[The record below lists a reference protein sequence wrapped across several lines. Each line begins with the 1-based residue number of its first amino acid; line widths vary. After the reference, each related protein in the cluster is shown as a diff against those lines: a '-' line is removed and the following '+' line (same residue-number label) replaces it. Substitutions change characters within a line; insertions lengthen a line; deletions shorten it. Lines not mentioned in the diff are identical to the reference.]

1 MELLPIS
8 ALQHL
13 LYCERQC
20 ALIHVEQVWAE
31 NRFTAEGNVMHEK
44 AHDGPDELKA
54 GVRIVR
60 GLAVKSEVLGLSGQ
74 CDVVEF
80 HRSAGVP
87 PSQGGPLSPLSG
99 ELILPVEY
107 KRGKPKAH
115 RADEV
120 QLCAQGLCLEEM
132 FGSCVRQDVESP
144 AGSQD
149 VESRCACPG
158 VEPPDHLLAQ
168 AATIREGR
176 LFYGQ
181 TRRRMDVI
189 FDEELRALTVE
200 AARRLHELIDSRETP
215 PAVYEE
221 RKCDACSL
229 IELCMPQAM
238 RFQKGAGAWF
248 QRQMADL
255 AGPRSG
261 WREPAE
267 HLTEDS
273 HLPLQKTP

>member
-1 MELLPIS
+1 MDLLPIS

-20 ALIHVEQVWAE
+20 ALIHLEQVWAE
-31 NRFTAEGNVMHEK
+31 NQFTVEGNVMHEK

-60 GLAVKSEVLGLSGQ
+60 GLDVKSEVLGLSGQ

-80 HRSAGVP
+80 HRSAGVSP
-87 PSQGGPLSPLSG
+87 ASGSVPLPH
-99 ELILPVEY
+99 ETILPVEY

-120 QLCAQGLCLEEM
+120 QLCAQALCLEEM
-132 FGSCVRQDVESP
+132 MGTAVP
-144 AGSQD
+144 
-149 VESRCACPG
+149 
-158 VEPPDHLLAQ
+158 
-168 AATIREGR
+168 EGR

-181 TRRRMDVI
+181 TRRRADVI
-189 FDEELRALTVE
+189 FDAALRALTKE
-200 AARRLHELIDSRETP
+200 TAQRLHELIASRETP
-215 PAVYEE
+215 SAVYEE

-248 QRQMADL
+248 ERQMAEL
-255 AGPRSG
+255 GES
-261 WREPAE
+261 
-267 HLTEDS
+267 
-273 HLPLQKTP
+273 LPEQTAR

>member
-44 AHDGPDELKA
+44 AHGGISNFKSGISDSR
-54 GVRIVR
+54 VRVVR
-60 GLAVKSEVLGLSGQ
+60 GLEVKSEVLGLSGQ

-80 HRSAGVP
+80 RAAGAASEISNFK
-87 PSQGGPLSPLSG
+87 SQMHDSVM
-99 ELILPVEY
+99 PVEY

-120 QLCAQGLCLEEM
+120 QLCAQALCLEEM
-132 FGSCVRQDVESP
+132 M
-144 AGSQD
+144 
-149 VESRCACPG
+149 G
-158 VEPPDHLLAQ
+158 VVIP
-168 AATIREGR
+168 EGR

-181 TRRRMDVI
+181 TRRRTDVV
-189 FDEELRALTVE
+189 FDAELRALTKE
-200 AARRLHELIDSRETP
+200 TAQRLQELIASRGTP

-229 IELCMPQAM
+229 IELCMPQGM

-248 QRQMADL
+248 ERQMNDL
-255 AGPRSG
+255 KS
-261 WREPAE
+261 EI
-267 HLTEDS
+267 
-273 HLPLQKTP
+273 

>member
-1 MELLPIS
+1 MVMDLLPIS

-20 ALIHVEQVWAE
+20 ALIHLEQVWTE

-60 GLAVKSEVLGLSGQ
+60 GLAVKSEALGLSGQ

-80 HRSAGVP
+80 HEQP
-87 PSQGGPLSPLSG
+87 HSQGGPLSPVSG
-99 ELILPVEY
+99 GSILPIEY
-107 KRGKPKAH
+107 KRGKPKGH

-120 QLCAQGLCLEEM
+120 QLCAQALCLEEM
-132 FGSCVRQDVESP
+132 LRNRAIPGPCVGQ
-144 AGSQD
+144 AGQ
-149 VESRCACPG
+149 ECP
-158 VEPPDHLLAQ
+158 EYRIP
-168 AATIREGR
+168 EGR

-181 TRRRMDVI
+181 TRRRLDVV
-189 FDEELRALTVE
+189 FDAELRALT
-200 AARRLHELIDSRETP
+200 AGTARRLHELIESRETP
-215 PAVYEE
+215 AAVYEE
-221 RKCDACSL
+221 RKCEACSL

-248 QRQMADL
+248 ERQMNDL
-255 AGPRSG
+255 RS
-261 WREPAE
+261 EI
-267 HLTEDS
+267 
-273 HLPLQKTP
+273 

>member
-1 MELLPIS
+1 MDLLPIS

-13 LYCERQC
+13 LYCDRQC

-60 GLAVKSEVLGLSGQ
+60 GLGVKSEALGLSGQ

-80 HRSAGVP
+80 AADGSV
-87 PSQGGPLSPLSG
+87 
-99 ELILPVEY
+99 LPVEY

-120 QLCAQGLCLEEM
+120 QLCAQALCLEEM
-132 FGSCVRQDVESP
+132 LGAKVP
-144 AGSQD
+144 
-149 VESRCACPG
+149 
-158 VEPPDHLLAQ
+158 
-168 AATIREGR
+168 EGR

-181 TRRRMDVI
+181 TRRRTDVI
-189 FDEELRALTVE
+189 FDQELRALTVE
-200 AARRLHELIDSRETP
+200 AAQRLHELITSRETP

-248 QRQMADL
+248 ERQMEGL
-255 AGPRSG
+255 
-261 WREPAE
+261 RESRLVAP
-267 HLTEDS
+267 
-273 HLPLQKTP
+273 

>member
-1 MELLPIS
+1 MDLLPIS

-13 LYCERQC
+13 LYCDRQC
-20 ALIHVEQVWAE
+20 ALIHLEQVWAE
-31 NRFTAEGNVMHEK
+31 NRFTAEGKVMHEK

-54 GVRIVR
+54 GLRIVR
-60 GLAVKSEVLGLSGQ
+60 GLAVKSEALGLSGQ

-80 HRSAGVP
+80 AADGAV
-87 PSQGGPLSPLSG
+87 
-99 ELILPVEY
+99 LPIEY

-120 QLCAQGLCLEEM
+120 QLCAQTLCLEEM
-132 FGSCVRQDVESP
+132 FGSCVRQDVKSP
-144 AGSQD
+144 DSSQD
-149 VESRCACPG
+149 VESRCACQG

-168 AATIREGR
+168 AATIRVGR

-181 TRRRMDVI
+181 TRRRTDVI
-189 FDEELRALTVE
+189 FDSELRALTVE
-200 AARRLHELIDSRETP
+200 AARRLHELIDSRATP

-238 RFQKGAGAWF
+238 RFQKGAAAWF
-248 QRQMADL
+248 ERQLISNVEA
-255 AGPRSG
+255 
-261 WREPAE
+261 
-267 HLTEDS
+267 TV
-273 HLPLQKTP
+273 

>member
-44 AHDGPDELKA
+44 AHSGADETQA

-60 GLAVKSEVLGLSGQ
+60 GLAVKSEALGLSGQ

-80 HRSAGVP
+80 HSVGTRCAASDI
-87 PSQGGPLSPLSG
+87 SPAR
-99 ELILPVEY
+99 ETILPIEY

-120 QLCAQGLCLEEM
+120 QLCAQALCLEEM
-132 FGSCVRQDVESP
+132 LSGGVHQEGGS
-144 AGSQD
+144 
-149 VESRCACPG
+149 
-158 VEPPDHLLAQ
+158 PDHLLAQ
-168 AATIREGR
+168 AATICIPEGR

-181 TRRRMDVI
+181 TRRRVDVV
-189 FDEELRALTVE
+189 FDEDLRALTVKT
-200 AARRLHELIDSRETP
+200 AAQLHELIESRKTP
-215 PAVYEE
+215 PAVYEP
-221 RKCDACSL
+221 RKCEACSL

-248 QRQMADL
+248 ERQMADL
-255 AGPRSG
+255 SEENTDTTQRVPTRQMG
-261 WREPAE
+261 
-267 HLTEDS
+267 
-273 HLPLQKTP
+273 